1 MQGGWLEQKGGKEV
15 KASFMLTDDDKRLTD
30 GEDDR
35 GENDKPY
42 ICATYMPYFGMYPL
56 DWWAD
61 GGDILKARRHIAYY
75 GDDKKHV

>member
-30 GEDDR
+30 EEDDR

-42 ICATYMPYFGMYPL
+42 ICVTY
-56 DWWAD
+56 A
-61 GGDILKARRHIAYY
+61 ILW
-75 GDDKKHV
+75 DVPS

>member
-1 MQGGWLEQKGGKEV
+1 MQEGWLEQKGGKEV

-30 GEDDR
+30 EEDDR

-42 ICATYMPYFGMYPL
+42 ICVTYMPYYGMYPL

-61 GGDILKARRHIAYY
+61 GGDILKKLTYCLLRRR
-75 GDDKKHV
+75 